1 MTCRNPLFQR
11 PVAEHRRLRRVGP
24 SHLFSISFR
33 QGSNYLIGVAGAGV
47 LSSLLKAHIMELVL
61 IGLAALLT
69 SGLTLFSGFGLGT
82 ILMPVFA
89 LFFPLPLAIAA
100 TAVVHFANNLFR
112 FGLMARQAD
121 WSIVATFSMPAAI
134 TAILG
139 AASLTLF
146 DRLPA
151 LWQYSFADSAF
162 EITPVK
168 AVTGILVTPVTSTST
183 RVTAHGRKAWPS
195 SALRQKVQ
203 AREARTPWERQ
214 RALGDSRG

>member
-1 MTCRNPLFQR
+1 
-11 PVAEHRRLRRVGP
+11 
-24 SHLFSISFR
+24 
-33 QGSNYLIGVAGAGV
+33 
-47 LSSLLKAHIMELVL
+47 
-61 IGLAALLT
+61 
-69 SGLTLFSGFGLGT
+69 
-82 ILMPVFA
+82 MPVVA
-89 LFFPLPLAIAA
+89 LFVPLPLAIAA